1 MNRRDFVRKS
11 VGVVVAGSLISGE
24 ERLAAQSSAQTA
36 DKKALSPANWTIAG
50 KEIRVNLG
58 DDGTIRALQVNSAGQ
73 WEGVEFRQ
81 GVLAGPAWAGVK
93 MGRVEG
99 PANSFAGVVNGVRH
113 LLGYR
118 LDGNRLAIVAT
129 LKNEGLADYS
139 PKAARLVL
147 GINCEMR
154 SYPSWDFRYFPTLL
168 RCEKTHFWGY
178 FMTPKGRIMTIGSP
192 APVASY
198 SFNYDEA
205 VWSHGDGGAPLKD
218 DSEFDVW
225 KHGYVDGGH
234 LIFTSSLDVLH
245 ALPLP
250 PRHPQNLVSLKPGEE
265 RAWTIYLEPVGSV
278 EEVKPALAA
287 SLAAPMIDADR
298 YTVAAGETSRLT
310 VWAPKDVKAD
320 VTLPDGGSGPLTLH
334 SIAKDKFAVEFV
346 PQAGPGLY
354 KITVT
359 QSDGHVSEASV
370 SVRHPWAWYINQA
383 RKDTLVNKQYA
394 SSHLEQWLGLE
405 TDVLAR
411 LYLPDSA
418 LDAKTDKRLKEILN
432 LQWDLAAKK
441 PSNIPIEMRHLV
453 NTAQMAAILA
463 WRYRSDRD
471 PYWLDLASGF
481 ADYVVSR
488 QATNGDYDKYTV
500 VAYPVKAVMTV
511 MAAEKT
517 MAATDSRYKAAYDR
531 HYASARRAIDFLVRS
546 EDDLVTE
553 GENTFEDGMIS
564 CAALQLGL
572 FALLQKDT
580 GERRRYAEASRKML
594 LSHRCLEQLLIPDSR
609 MNGAT
614 LRFWEAQYD
623 TLIGKSR
630 NMMDSPH
637 GWSAWL
643 IPALWYQ
650 YLLTGEEMWLRKA
663 MNSMGSCA
671 QLIDSQTGQL
681 RWAFVPDPYREVT
694 MLEPNPANPQ
704 RGKRVDR
711 IIGEQ
716 YVPMVAAFHYPDHE
730 PVCGNGWD
738 SGWTC
743 CNDVHEVF
751 TSMAEMALTSAY
763 VIERENGELG
773 AWNCKATLD
782 SAGGIDIQ
790 PAEEVVVRV
799 HLNLLRP
806 HQVKATFADAVAA
819 SAQAKGMHWIGPGG
833 EPELIRS

>member
-531 HYASARRAIDFLVRS
+531 HYASGHRL
-546 EDDLVTE
+546 
-553 GENTFEDGMIS
+553 S
-564 CAALQLGL
+564 CPLRGRP
-572 FALLQKDT
+572 
-580 GERRRYAEASRKML
+580 GHRRRE
-594 LSHRCLEQLLIPDSR
+594 HI
-609 MNGAT
+609 
-614 LRFWEAQYD
+614 
-623 TLIGKSR
+623 
-630 NMMDSPH
+630 
-637 GWSAWL
+637 
-643 IPALWYQ
+643 
-650 YLLTGEEMWLRKA
+650 
-663 MNSMGSCA
+663 
-671 QLIDSQTGQL
+671 
-681 RWAFVPDPYREVT
+681 
-694 MLEPNPANPQ
+694 
-704 RGKRVDR
+704 
-711 IIGEQ
+711 
-716 YVPMVAAFHYPDHE
+716 
-730 PVCGNGWD
+730 
-738 SGWTC
+738 
-743 CNDVHEVF
+743 
-751 TSMAEMALTSAY
+751 
-763 VIERENGELG
+763 
-773 AWNCKATLD
+773 
-782 SAGGIDIQ
+782 
-790 PAEEVVVRV
+790 
-799 HLNLLRP
+799 
-806 HQVKATFADAVAA
+806 
-819 SAQAKGMHWIGPGG
+819 
-833 EPELIRS
+833 